1 MNKKFLLFGASAVV
15 AVGAF
20 AFLRS
25 EPIQEIP
32 PATFVVTPA
41 ADTAMVAITM
51 PDISGN
57 LAVGQNI
64 FESICAA
71 CHGAQ
76 GVGNTE
82 AGPPLIHKIYEPS
95 HHGDESFQRAVAQGV
110 RAHHWRFGDIPP
122 VEGLTRGDVAMVIGY
137 IREIQRANGIN

>member
-1 MNKKFLLFGASAVV
+1 MNTKYLLFGASAV
-15 AVGAF
+15 AAIAAF
-20 AFLRS
+20 SFLRT
-25 EPIQEIP
+25 EPSQDITQGA
-32 PATFVVTPA
+32 PAT
-41 ADTAMVAITM
+41 DTAMLAITM
-51 PDISGN
+51 PEIRGN
-57 LAVGQNI
+57 ATVGQNI

-76 GVGNTE
+76 GVGNAE

-110 RAHHWRFGDIPP
+110 RAHHWRFGDMPP
-122 VEGLTRGDVAMVIGY
+122 VEGLTRGDVAMVIDY